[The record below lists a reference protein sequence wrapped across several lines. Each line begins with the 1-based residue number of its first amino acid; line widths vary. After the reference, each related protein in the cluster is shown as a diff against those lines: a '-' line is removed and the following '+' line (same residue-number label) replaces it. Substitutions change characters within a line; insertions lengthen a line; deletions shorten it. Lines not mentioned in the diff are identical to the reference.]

1 MSISIFDDKQIDL
14 DLNGPILSFTTNP
27 TGVGSTGVG
36 INSTG
41 GGTVSLTGIATATFP
56 TSADNAGYVTYRWYE
71 QGVGALSDSTY
82 VAGTA
87 TTTLTLSNLITPTDD
102 GRKFYIEADYV
113 PPYTGTTATYTT
125 GNATNEPIN
134 SGVGTVTVDPLLNIN
149 LHPTSRTTIPDR
161 SVEFSVEADLTNDGT
176 DLEYQWQLD
185 GTDVT
190 DGTVTK
196 STVTEVANGT
206 VVTQTTQ
213 TDATFTIPANATDI
227 IFDCAAGSGG
237 NGGGSGGYNT
247 GGTGGAALAQRFTL
261 SSSTSDRTVRFVVGR
276 RGQDGQVSG
285 HGHGHGAS
293 GVSNGGTGASGGSS
307 GNGGAGGGG
316 GGGSTGVYL
325 DDDLVAVLGGGGAGG
340 GGGTQSNG
348 YDGTGYD
355 AAGGDIGLLPNSG
368 SSSGRSMGIANG
380 KGGSG
385 SSTNA
390 GGGGG
395 GAGTGAASIQGQT
408 FLAGGFAGSGGAG
421 AGGGYKGDSEYRSD
435 ILGLENG
442 TNNPDGN
449 GWSSLIYTDPSS
461 TTTTVANVTRT
472 TTITGSTTNNLTLS
486 TDGAGI
492 GYTVTAAVSS
502 ASASNSPLTTD
513 IVNYQVL
520 SELEE
525 AVIVIEAIGVNNTAT
540 ISTVDLNNDSD
551 GDVEFSPATVIVGDN
566 IFTQFFSFYAKDRDL
581 DVEMDLYGGKG
592 EDFVNTDPVHS
603 YASASGGEGGFSR
616 IRFTMKQN
624 DEYVIAGLIDSVNA
638 PFVYRKGTLMACVG
652 EGGSAGAASNGGDG
666 GGVQIKGEDSI
677 GQHGNGG
684 RGGGNFPLSG
694 SLGLNGI
701 FGTAFAP
708 LKPPSLLY
716 PGDGWSGNA
725 NASVTNGHAG
735 RTIIC
740 TKGVYWAQQGIAP
753 CTAMSPEMKFRLSDG
768 TEVTNT
774 ANIVRG
780 FKAGYNIMQT
790 AGAQRNSNSGKGGN
804 GAAGGEGGMAAGGGG
819 GSGYQDGSVT
829 VVSTQSGGS
838 TEEAKVILRIV
849 S

>member
-102 GRKFYIEADYV
+102 GRKFFVQADYV

-149 LHPTSRTTIPDR
+149 LQPTSRTTIPDR
-161 SVEFSVEADLTNDGT
+161 SVEFSVGADLTNDGT

-196 STVTEVANGT
+196 STVTEVEGQGSII
-206 VVTQTTQ
+206 TQTTQ
-213 TDATFTIPANATDI
+213 TEATFTIPANVTDI

-237 NGGGSGGYNT
+237 NGGGNGGYDA
-247 GGTGGAALAQRFTL
+247 GGTGGAGLAQRFTL
-261 SSSTSDRTVRFVVGR
+261 SSSTSDRTVKFVVGK
-276 RGQDGQVSG
+276 RGQDGQVGG

-293 GVSNGGTGASGGSS
+293 GASSGGTGAHGGSS

-325 DDDLVAVLGGGGAGG
+325 DGVLVALLGGGGAGG
-340 GGGTQSNG
+340 GGGFQ
-348 YDGTGYD
+348 GTGYD
-355 AAGGDIGLLPNSG
+355 GGSYDPAGGDPGLFPDTIGI
-368 SSSGRSMGIANG
+368 GIANG
-380 KGGSG
+380 GPGAS
-385 SSTNA
+385 SSTDS

-395 GAGTGAASIQGQT
+395 GAGTGRLSGSY
-408 FLAGGFAGSGGAG
+408 LSGGFAGAGGSG
-421 AGGGYKGDSEYRSD
+421 AGGGNKGDSEYRSD
-435 ILGLENG
+435 ILGLGNG

-449 GWSSLIYTDPSS
+449 GWSSLIYTDPSG
-461 TTTTVANVTRT
+461 TTTTVETVTRT
-472 TTITGSTTNNLTLS
+472 TTITGSATNNLTLS

-551 GDVEFSPATVIVGDN
+551 GDVEFSPATVVVGED

-624 DEYVIAGLIDSVNA
+624 DEYVIAGLIDSINA
-638 PFVYRKGTLMACVG
+638 PFVYRKGALMACVG
-652 EGGSAGAASNGGDG
+652 EGGGAGAASYGGDG
-666 GGVQIKGEDSI
+666 GGVNVSGNASI

-684 RGGGNFPLSG
+684 KGGDALFAG
-694 SLGLNGI
+694 SLTLNGI
-701 FGTAFAP
+701 FGTAFSP
-708 LKPPSLLY
+708 LRPPSLLY
-716 PGDGWSGNA
+716 PGDKWAAGL
-725 NASVTNGHAG
+725 VPTNDIKGAAG
-735 RTIIC
+735 RTIRC
-740 TKGVYWAQQGIAP
+740 TKGVYWAQQGVAACDDIAAE
-753 CTAMSPEMKFRLSDG
+753 TVAATSKFRLSDG
-768 TEVTNT
+768 TEVTNS
-774 ANIVRG
+774 AEIVRG

-790 AGAQRNSNSGKGGN
+790 AGAKRGVNGGKGGN
-804 GAAGGEGGMAAGGGG
+804 GATGGEGEIAAGGGG

>member
-149 LHPTSRTTIPDR
+149 LQPTSRTTIPDR
-161 SVEFSVEADLTNDGT
+161 SVEFSVGADLTNDGT

-196 STVTEVANGT
+196 STVAEVEGQGSII
-206 VVTQTTQ
+206 TQTTQ
-213 TDATFTIPANATDI
+213 TEATFTIPANVTDI

-237 NGGGSGGYNT
+237 NGGGLGGYQA
-247 GGTGGAALAQRFTL
+247 GGVGGAGLAQRFTL
-261 SSSTSDRTVRFVVGR
+261 SSSTSERTVRFEVGR
-276 RGQDGQVSG
+276 RGQDGQVGG

-293 GVSNGGTGASGGSS
+293 GASNGGTGASGGQS

-316 GGGSTGVYL
+316 GGGSTAVYVDGVR
-325 DDDLVAVLGGGGAGG
+325 VALLGGGGAGG
-340 GGGTQSNG
+340 GGGIS
-348 YDGTGYD
+348 GTGYD
-355 AAGGDIGLLPNSG
+355 GGSYDPAGGDPGLFPDSIGI
-368 SSSGRSMGIANG
+368 GIANG
-380 KGGSG
+380 GPGAS
-385 SSTNA
+385 SSTDS

-395 GAGTGAASIQGQT
+395 GAGTGRLSGSY
-408 FLAGGFAGSGGAG
+408 LSGGFAGAGGSG
-421 AGGGYKGDSEYRSD
+421 AGGGNKGDSEYRSD
-435 ILGLENG
+435 ILGLGNG

-449 GWSSLIYTDPSS
+449 GWSSLIYTDPSG
-461 TTTTVANVTRT
+461 TTTTVETVTRT

-566 IFTQFFSFYAKDRDL
+566 IFTQFFSFYARDRDL

-638 PFVYRKGTLMACVG
+638 PFVYRKGALMACVG
-652 EGGSAGAASNGGDG
+652 EGGSGGAASNGGSG
-666 GGVQIKGEDSI
+666 GGVQVSGNAAI

-684 RGGGNFPLSG
+684 KGGDAPFAG
-694 SLGLNGI
+694 SLSSNGI

-725 NASVTNGHAG
+725 NASVTNGHPG
-735 RTIIC
+735 RTIRC
-740 TKGVYWAQQGIAP
+740 TKGVYWAQQGVAP
-753 CTAMSPEMKFRLSDG
+753 CTAMSPEVKFRLSDG

-804 GAAGGEGGMAAGGGG
+804 GCTGGEGGMAAGGGG
-819 GSGYQDGSVT
+819 GSGYHDGSVT